1 MFPSLTRSQQATK
14 WRHLANRNQAKVR
27 KREAQGRHSE
37 VNQSRPQLVYDLW
50 PEVGEMLG
58 LTRNATYQAAKRGE
72 IPTIRFGKLLK
83 VPRAALDKMMEQA
96 GAR

>member
-1 MFPSLTRSQQATK
+1 MSKQIEAKPSDGVRLTY
-14 WRHLANRNQAKVR
+14 
-27 KREAQGRHSE
+27 E
-37 VNQSRPQLVYDLW
+37 LW

-58 LTRNATYQAAKRGE
+58 LTRNATYQSAKRGE

-83 VPRAALDKMMEQA
+83 VPKAAFDRMMEQA